1 MKDTRDFTV
10 GQKSSIEKV
19 FTEEEVRL
27 FSTISRDTNPIHLDP
42 QYAAGTRFKQRI
54 VQGPFVESLIGGILG
69 SSLPGEGTIYLKQ
82 ATNFLKPVY
91 IGDKITANV
100 EVVSV
105 RRDKPIITLRTWVE
119 KQNGELVIDGE
130 AVVMLLKEL

>member
-1 MKDTRDFTV
+1 MKDIRDFTV